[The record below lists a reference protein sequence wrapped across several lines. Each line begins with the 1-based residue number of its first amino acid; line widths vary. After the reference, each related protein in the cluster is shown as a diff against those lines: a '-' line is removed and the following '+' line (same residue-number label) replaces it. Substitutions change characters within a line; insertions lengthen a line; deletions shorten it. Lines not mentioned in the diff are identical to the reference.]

1 MVDNTLRLELTD
13 LKERHAGRRAFIL
26 GNGPSLRIEDLR
38 RLENEITFACNKIYL
53 AFPEIAWRP
62 TYYTVED
69 HLVAL
74 QNWDEI
80 EAMEGSIK
88 FFPSTLGLHGINFS
102 NSIEYPFI
110 WKDVYPE
117 LPGFSDD
124 AQVGLYWG
132 STVTYTMLQ
141 MAFYMG
147 INEIYLMGVD
157 FSFVIPKQWDDTEG
171 KFKVYI
177 CEGET
182 NHFHP
187 DYRKPGERWHQ
198 PNLAYQEKSF
208 LAAKIFAGDRNVKIF
223 NATRGGRLE
232 VFPRADFDAVLGT

>member
-1 MVDNTLRLELTD
+1 MVNNSSNLELAD
-13 LKERHAGRRAFIL
+13 LKDRHTGKRAFLL
-26 GNGPSLRIEDLR
+26 GNGPSLRLDDLR

-53 AFPEIAWRP
+53 AFPDITWRP

-69 HLVAL
+69 HLVAQ
-74 QNWDEI
+74 QNWNEI
-80 EAMEGSIK
+80 EAMDDTIK
-88 FFPSTLGLHGINFS
+88 FFPSTLGLHGIHFS

-124 AQVGLYWG
+124 AQAGLHWG

-141 MAFYMG
+141 MAFYIG
-147 INEIYLMGVD
+147 ISEIYLMGVD
-157 FSFVIPKQWDDTEG
+157 FNFVIPKQFDDTDS
-171 KFKVYI
+171 KFKIYI
-177 CEGET
+177 CQGET

-198 PNLAYQEKSF
+198 PNLDYQEKSF
-208 LAAKIFAGDRNVKIF
+208 LSAKNFADTRNVQIF
-223 NATRGGRLE
+223 NATRGGKLE
-232 VFPRADFDAVLGT
+232 LFPRADFDAVIGS